1 MNDKEAFK
9 DAIENDEHAEYQ
21 LPSGDT
27 LVTDHEDD
35 GHFRPYVF
43 PTADDRDDHA
53 TDEIQRVSDALADVE
68 TELGFRTNGVEWDSN
83 NNVFHLITE
92 VLE

>member
-9 DAIENDEHAEYQ
+9 DAIKTDEHAEYQ

-27 LVTDHEDD
+27 LVTDTSS
-35 GHFRPYVF
+35 PLYVV
-43 PTADDRDDHA
+43 PTADDREDHA

-68 TELGFRTNGVEWDSN
+68 NELGFRTNGVEWDSTN
-83 NNVFHLITE
+83 SVFHLITE